1 MRYTNS
7 QLVTYKRLT
16 SKHSGVRKQPID
28 TISIHCYVGQI
39 TAKKGCDY
47 FATTDRDASCNYVV
61 GKDGSI
67 GLCVEE
73 KNRSWCTSS
82 PANDNRAVTIEVA
95 SDTKHPYKITDEA
108 YAALIKLCADIC
120 KRNNIEELK
129 WKGDKTLIGKVDKQN
144 MTVHRWFSS
153 KACPGDYLYN
163 MHGEIAKEVNT
174 ILREERKEKE
184 VTEPEKV
191 NVTYAVKI
199 EGGKILPA
207 VRNLEDYAGIENEE
221 IIGIAIK
228 VDKGSIRYQ
237 VHELGGDWLPWVSGY
252 DWKDHENGYAGN
264 GSPIDAIRVYYE
276 TPSDLAKNGG
286 YREAKYR
293 ISPFGSEKYYSWQ
306 LDDSTKDGMDGYA
319 GAYGKE
325 IDKIQIVIE

>member
-7 QLVTYKRLT
+7 PLVTYTRL
-16 SKHSGVRKQPID
+16 SHKHSGVRSKPISK
-28 TISIHCYVGQI
+28 ISIHCYVGQV

-47 FATTDRDASCNYVV
+47 FATTNRDASCNYVV

-82 PANDNRAVTIEVA
+82 PSNDNEAITIEVA
-95 SDTKHPYKITDEA
+95 SDTKHPYTITK
-108 YAALIKLCADIC
+108 AAMDSLIKLCADIC
-120 KRNNIEELK
+120 KRNEIKELK
-129 WKGDKTLIGKVDKQN
+129 WKGDKSLINKVDKQN
-144 MTVHRWFSS
+144 MTVHRWFANKS
-153 KACPGDYLYN
+153 CPGDYLYN
-163 MHGEIAKEVNT
+163 LHGEIANKVNAILKAENNKKEDN
-174 ILREERKEKE
+174 
-184 VTEPEKV
+184 EPSKV

-207 VRNLEDYAGIENEE
+207 VKNLEDYAGIENEE
-221 IIGIAIK
+221 IVGIAIK
-228 VDKGSIRYQ
+228 VDKGAIKYQ
-237 VHELGGDWLPWVSGY
+237 VHELGGDWLPWVTGY
-252 DWKDHENGYAGN
+252 NWKDHENGYAGN
-264 GSPIDAIRVYYE
+264 GNPIDAIRVYYE
-276 TPSDLAKNGG
+276 TPSDLVKDGG
-286 YREAKYR
+286 YRKAKYR

-319 GAYGKE
+319 GAFGRE

>member
-7 QLVTYKRLT
+7 PLVTYKRLT

-28 TISIHCYVGQI
+28 TISIHCVVGKW

-47 FATTDRDASCNYVV
+47 FATTDREASCNYVV

-95 SDTKHPYKITDEA
+95 SETKHPYKITDEA

-120 KRNNIEELK
+120 KRNGIEELK
-129 WKGDKTLIGKVDKQN
+129 WKGNKSLIGKVDKQN
-144 MTVHRWFSS
+144 MTVHRWFSN

-163 MHGEIAKEVNT
+163 LHDEIAKEVNE
-174 ILREERKEKE
+174 ILRKERQEKE
-184 VTEPEKV
+184 TVEPAKV

-221 IIGIAIK
+221 IVGVAIK

-237 VHELGGDWLPWVSGY
+237 VHELDGDWLPWVTGY

-264 GSPIDAIRVYYE
+264 GNPIDAIRVYYK
-276 TPSDLAKNGG
+276 TPSDLVKNGG

-293 ISPFGSEKYYSWQ
+293 ISPFGSDKYYPWQ
-306 LDDSTKDGMDGYA
+306 LDDSTKNGMDGYA
-319 GAYGKE
+319 GAFGRE